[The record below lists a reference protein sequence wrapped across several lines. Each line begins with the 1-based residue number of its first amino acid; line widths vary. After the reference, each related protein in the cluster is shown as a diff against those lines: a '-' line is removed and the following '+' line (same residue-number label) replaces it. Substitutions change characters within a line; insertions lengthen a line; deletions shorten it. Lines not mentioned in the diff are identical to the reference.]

1 MRYYD
6 VISMLHLKILNEMEN
21 GFEKKNNDPFVKE
34 NTLTYNF
41 FERQNIFYSFLF
53 LKLFFKFR
61 YICLFTWKKTNV

>member
-6 VISMLHLKILNEMEN
+6 VISMSHLKILDELEN

-41 FERQNIFYSFLF
+41 FERQKIFYLILF
-53 LKLFFKFR
+53 LKLFFKSSD
-61 YICLFTWKKTNV
+61 ISVSLLLKTNV